1 MERKTLY
8 QRLNKD
14 IRNTLLKNQEDYT
27 FSVTKTI
34 EVLDSTSFW
43 SELTIS
49 QINNLI
55 IYGGVDFGNINGST
69 LMIGENIIEDE

>member
-1 MERKTLY
+1 MKRKTLY

-14 IRNTLLKNQEDYT
+14 IRDTLLSNQDDYS
-27 FSVTKTI
+27 FSVNSTI
-34 EVLDSTSFW
+34 KVLDSTLFW
-43 SELTIS
+43 NELTIS

-55 IYGGVDFGNINGST
+55 IYGGVDFNSINGST

>member
-1 MERKTLY
+1 MRQTLY

-14 IRNTLLKNQEDYT
+14 IRDTLLKNQKDYT

-55 IYGGVDFGNINGST
+55 IYGGVDFGSINGST
-69 LMIGENIIEDE
+69 LMTGENIIKQD

>member
-1 MERKTLY
+1 MRKTLY

-14 IRNTLLKNQEDYT
+14 IRDTLLKNQKDYT

-55 IYGGVDFGNINGST
+55 IYGGVDFGSINGST
-69 LMIGENIIEDE
+69 LMTGENIIKQD

>member
-14 IRNTLLKNQEDYT
+14 IRDTLLSNQDKYT
-27 FSVTKTI
+27 FTVTSTI
-34 EVLDSTSFW
+34 KILDSTLFW

-55 IYGGVDFGNINGST
+55 IYGGVDWGAINGST
-69 LMIGENIIEDE
+69 LMTGENIIEQD